1 MPRNPFGHL
10 RFESPIRTSPTVR
23 PDPRWA
29 DGPRV
34 RVDTLSK
41 GDRVLT
47 YVGDVEVYERRD
59 GALSGCHHMQ
69 SGNVYAGCAEVVR
82 LGA

>member
-1 MPRNPFGHL
+1 M
-10 RFESPIRTSPTVR
+10 
-23 PDPRWA
+23 
-29 DGPRV
+29 

-47 YVGDVEVYERRD
+47 YAGDVEVYERRD

-82 LGA
+82 LEGE

>member
-1 MPRNPFGHL
+1 M
-10 RFESPIRTSPTVR
+10 R

-82 LGA
+82 LGGQ